1 MRNIFKISFTLFLFL
16 TFASFNNQPKNEI
29 SESSEWISLFDGK
42 TFDGWHSY
50 NGDEISKKWSIEN
63 GVMVFDPKN
72 PNVKNVTS
80 SGNIVTDQEFTN
92 FELYLEWNVSEVGNS
107 GLFWGVKEI
116 DGLSQPYL
124 TGAEIQI
131 LDNERHPD
139 AKNNPKFHQSGALY
153 DMVQPES
160 DVCNPAG
167 QWNIMI
173 LKINHAENLGSVKL
187 NGTKIVEFPL
197 AGPKWAKLVENSKF
211 KNWEYFGAYKT
222 GKIGL
227 QDHGDK
233 VSFRNIK
240 IRNL

>member
-1 MRNIFKISFTLFLFL
+1 MKNILKITFTISLVLVLYSFIT
-16 TFASFNNQPKNEI
+16 QPKNEI
-29 SESSEWISLFDGK
+29 IKSSEWISLFDGE
-42 TFDGWHSY
+42 TFNGWHTY

-63 GVMVFDPKN
+63 GVMVFDPKK
-72 PNVKNVTS
+72 PNLKNLS
-80 SGNIVTDQEFTN
+80 GSGNIVTDEEFTN

-116 DGLSQPYL
+116 EGLSQPYL

-131 LDNERHPD
+131 LDNDRHPD
-139 AKNNPKFHQSGALY
+139 AKNNPKYHQAGALY
-153 DMVQPES
+153 DMVQPEF

-167 QWNIMI
+167 EWNKMV
-173 LKINHAENLGSVKL
+173 LKIDHSENKGTVIL
-187 NGTKIVEFPL
+187 NDAKIVEFPL
-197 AGPKWAKLVENSKF
+197 AGPSWSKLVENSKF

-240 IRNL
+240 IRKL